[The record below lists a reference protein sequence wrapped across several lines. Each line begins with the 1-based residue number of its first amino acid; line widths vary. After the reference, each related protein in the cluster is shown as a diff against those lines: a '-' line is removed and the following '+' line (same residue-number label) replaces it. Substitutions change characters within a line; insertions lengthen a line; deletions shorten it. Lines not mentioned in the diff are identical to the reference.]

1 MTGVVHSRSGTG
13 ASPSLRSGQ
22 RSRIPPVLERRASSA
37 DRVPIGAYTR
47 PLSLSLELD
56 SCRRSSIVH
65 DWLRTKIYTMASGV
79 QNDNTALQ
87 PRIHVDTRYFPPA
100 DLALPALA
108 VQTTRLVD
116 TYMLWVGTTDV
127 DQEQIEN
134 APLQG
139 CLAKDWACAMPA
151 KETVR
156 WAAPYVLWRR
166 GFEVFVLIES
176 TEHSCIRSQSQARL
190 LRRRRCIAPQAQR
203 PRYPWHSVLVIF
215 SALLLA

>member
-1 MTGVVHSRSGTG
+1 
-13 ASPSLRSGQ
+13 
-22 RSRIPPVLERRASSA
+22 
-37 DRVPIGAYTR
+37 
-47 PLSLSLELD
+47 
-56 SCRRSSIVH
+56 
-65 DWLRTKIYTMASGV
+65 MASGT

-151 KETVR
+151 RETPGTP
-156 WAAPYVLWRR
+156 AAATPLY
-166 GFEVFVLIES
+166 
-176 TEHSCIRSQSQARL
+176 RSSSSEAAL
-190 LRRRRCIAPQAQR
+190 SMAQR
-203 PRYPWHSVLVIF
+203 LARRFKKQIF
-215 SALLLA
+215 LSIDMPPSLGSMGQEGKLLLAIERAVVDTVKSHEMA